1 VSWLAAWRA
10 GVSSLAALA
19 GGGRTMPGDVP
30 EQPEDTGLERL
41 EPEQELEAVG
51 KEPDSWLP
59 KFLVDE
65 QEELARM
72 TPAQLGER
80 MASLV
85 VATALRRPGSTP
97 RGVLNEVLESVSDDE
112 TWRDKVGPEL
122 RRVLTARGVEV
133 ELEADEPKR

>member
-1 VSWLAAWRA
+1 MSWL
-10 GVSSLAALA
+10 
-19 GGGRTMPGDVP
+19 GRLTGRGPTIPAVP
-30 EQPEDTGLERL
+30 EDPEDAGFERL
-41 EPEQELEAVG
+41 EPEAELEAVG

-59 KFLVDE
+59 RFLVDE

-72 TPAQLGER
+72 SPAELGER

-97 RGVLNEVLESVSDDE
+97 RGVLNDVLESVSDDE

-122 RRVLTARGVEV
+122 RRVLAARGVE
-133 ELEADEPKR
+133 LDLDE